1 MDNLNENVIEFIR
14 DDKTAT
20 VTFCQGRYI
29 SRIKELAE
37 RKPDDVQIVTENRDG
52 TIVAHIPTSWVKI
65 NPTRELDDEQRAIL
79 SERARNNFNIDNYGR
94 D

>member
-1 MDNLNENVIEFIR
+1 MDDLRENVIEFIR

-37 RKPDDVQIVTENRDG
+37 RKPDKCQIVTENRDG
-52 TIVAHIPTSWVKI
+52 SIVAHIPTTWIRI
-65 NPTRELDDEQRAIL
+65 NPDLEITAERKEKLAEQ
-79 SERARNNFNIDNYGR
+79 ARHMNAVKSQ
-94 D
+94 

>member
-14 DDKTAT
+14 DSKTAT
-20 VTFCQGRYI
+20 VTFCQGRYV

-37 RKPDDVQIVTENRDG
+37 KKPDECQITTKNKDG
-52 TIVAHIPTSWVKI
+52 SIVAHVPVSWIKI
-65 NPTRELDDEQRAIL
+65 NPTRELTEEQRTEL
-79 SERARNNFNIDNYGR
+79 SERARNNFHTDNSLN